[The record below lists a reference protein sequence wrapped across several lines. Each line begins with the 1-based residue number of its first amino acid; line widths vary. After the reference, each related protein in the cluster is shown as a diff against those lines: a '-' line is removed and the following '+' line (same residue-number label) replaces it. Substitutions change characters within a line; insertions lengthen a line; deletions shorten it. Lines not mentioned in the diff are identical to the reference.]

1 MNIPLNH
8 IFSCSSCECTY
19 EPSPNTLSCRSCE
32 APLNVIYYEE
42 LSHSACPAGWTGPD
56 IPLPVVQQSDYITLG
71 EGNTPIVKLKNSN
84 GVLPENVYA
93 KLEYQN
99 PTGSFKDRGTAIM
112 LSVLN
117 TMGVTELVEDSS
129 GNAGASISAY
139 SANSNI
145 RAHIFAPE
153 TTPLSK
159 MIQIQIY
166 GAETYSIPGT
176 REDATFA
183 AREFAKKFSHIYAS
197 HNLSPYFIEGTKIF
211 AYELFDQLANEMPDD
226 IIMPVG
232 NGSLYLGMWKG
243 INELHEKGLIT
254 KIPRLHCVQARA
266 VMPIVAA
273 HNGEFWDKAKLGLTK
288 AGGIAVG
295 SPPRLH
301 QVLDVLKKSNG
312 SSIAVD
318 EDEITLWHTRLPKS
332 EGIYAEPTSA
342 AAFAGAQKLLEMG
355 VIESASRVLIP
366 VTGFGMK
373 DKDPS

>member
-8 IFSCSSCECTY
+8 KFSCSSCDRTY
-19 EPSPNTLSCRSCE
+19 PPSPNKLSCRSCE
-32 APLNVIYYEE
+32 APLDVFYHKKF
-42 LSHSACPAGWTGPD
+42 LPSACPMGWTGPD
-56 IPLPVVQQSDYITLG
+56 IPLPVAQQSDLITLG
-71 EGNTPIVKLKNSN
+71 EGNTPIVKLKNSK
-84 GVLPENVYA
+84 GILPDHTYA

-139 SANSNI
+139 SANCGI
-145 RAHIFAPE
+145 KAHIFAPE

-159 MIQIQIY
+159 MSQIRIY
-166 GAETYSIPGT
+166 GAETYSIPGPRDDT
-176 REDATFA
+176 TFA
-183 AREFAKKFSHIYAS
+183 ATDFAKEFSHIYAS

-211 AYELFDQLANEMPDD
+211 AYELFTQLANEMPSDV
-226 IIMPVG
+226 IMPVG

-243 INELHEKGLIT
+243 ITELREKDLIN
-254 KIPRLHCVQARA
+254 KIPKLHCVQAKA

-273 HNGEFWDKAKLGLTK
+273 HNGEFWDKARLGVTK

-301 QVLDVLKKSNG
+301 QILDVLKKSNG
-312 SSIAVD
+312 SSISVD
-318 EDEITLWHTRLPKS
+318 EDEITFWHTRLPRR

-355 VIESASRVLIP
+355 IIEPTARILIP

-373 DKDPS
+373 DKPPS